1 MQAEVPW
8 DALRYV
14 TGQINYGG
22 RVTDDWDRRCL
33 MSILGIYLNAGILES
48 NYRFSGS
55 GIYHAPKPG
64 PFQAGGFLRRFGV
77 ELTLA
82 SHFPEGNKFD

>member
-1 MQAEVPW
+1 LLASQDEVPW

-33 MSILGIYLNAGILES
+33 MSVLGIYMNDGILQHA
-48 NYRFSGS
+48 YKFSDS
-55 GIYHAPKPG
+55 GVYFAPAPG
-64 PFQAGGFLRRFGV
+64 PFQVRIGLARFY
-77 ELTLA
+77 
-82 SHFPEGNKFD
+82 